1 MSIRKVVA
9 AAALVVAASVASAG
23 PGATRHAVHGPML
36 AVAPS
41 SPEIGRFRMETL
53 DRGNS
58 LHVVCDLT
66 IASRK
71 HARFMQTDANVGSF
85 DGGYGS
91 ALLARQVGQKRALEI
106 YQTLGPT
113 DDISEGHKAASN
125 AYVAIRAAR
134 TNMGE
139 IKSKKK
145 YADPVLDLAFDKVTK
160 AWNRSRG
167 PVDHVAPPGNGRMP
181 YIQTAMR
188 QMNEVIVALEQILL
202 MWP

>member
-1 MSIRKVVA
+1 MLRSRFVMAVITAVA
-9 AAALVVAASVASAG
+9 AMALG
-23 PGATRHAVHGPML
+23 GQGAEAQSTLPPIKPQADPLVQKAVSQL
-36 AVAPS
+36 NTAIR
-41 SPEIGRFRMETL
+41 EE
-53 DRGNS
+53 
-58 LHVVCDLT
+58 
-66 IASRK
+66 
-71 HARFMQTDANVGSF
+71 
-85 DGGYGS
+85 
-91 ALLARQVGQKRALEI
+91 KRALEI